1 MRELRSD
8 DVPNWHC
15 CFNNSHLFFSS
26 LRKFEFGVCFSDQR
40 SILRAVKK
48 KEIWKPKKCGRYL
61 FNFNVN
67 LSEIWWRYDEQSN
80 VYSSGHEHPMTNV
93 SSQEIPMIYHE
104 FVMLCPL
111 FIPCLFPFISWREN
125 LERKLVWNADAKWLV
140 WVAAAN
146 YWNKI
151 SYKSIFAFQIISL
164 SLFQRHKS
172 HSWNWN
178 IQSGE

>member
-1 MRELRSD
+1 MFRIDTVVLIIFISFFHRSENLNL
-8 DVPNWHC
+8 VYVFLINARFC
-15 CFNNSHLFFSS
+15 EQL
-26 LRKFEFGVCFSDQR
+26 
-40 SILRAVKK
+40 KK